1 MTDLND
7 LTVSLLDKLAKEIG
21 IKINKKDK
29 KVDKISKIESTGLK
43 ELHLNQLIQK
53 YYRDK
58 STPKKRSKDAIS
70 ELKGRVKLLEDQV
83 KFLLKISEIS
93 VSKISVMKEDNH
105 DILTVTTDLAEI
117 KKFIKSLVSPGESI
131 TIDEL
136 IEIKEIQK
144 IPLITLKHSIYDLID
159 ENVFDVAEGNSRQK
173 IGGKIGVLV
182 RK

>member
-1 MTDLND
+1 MTNLSD
-7 LTVSLLDKLAKEIG
+7 LTVSLLDKLAMEIG
-21 IKINKKDK
+21 IKLNKKDK
-29 KVDKISKIESTGLK
+29 KVDKISKIKSAGLE
-43 ELHLNQLIQK
+43 ELQLNQLIQK

-83 KFLLKISEIS
+83 KFLMSEIS

-105 DILTVTTDLAEI
+105 DLLTVTTDLVEI
-117 KKFIKSLVSPGESI
+117 KKFIKSLVSPGDSI

-136 IEIKEIQK
+136 IEINEIQK

>member
-1 MTDLND
+1 MANLND

-21 IKINKKDK
+21 IKLNKKDK
-29 KVDKISKIESTGLK
+29 KDDKITKIIHSGIEEARLQ
-43 ELHLNQLIQK
+43 QLVQK
-53 YYRDK
+53 YYKQK
-58 STPKKRSKDAIS
+58 SIPRRSSKDQIS

-83 KFLLKISEIS
+83 KFLMSEIS
-93 VSKISVMKEDNH
+93 VSKISIMKEGDH

-117 KKFIKSLVSPGESI
+117 KKFIKSIISPGESI

-136 IEIKEIQK
+136 IEINEIQK

-159 ENVFDVAEGNSRQK
+159 EEVFDVAEGKSRQK
-173 IGGKIGVLV
+173 IGGKIGVLI